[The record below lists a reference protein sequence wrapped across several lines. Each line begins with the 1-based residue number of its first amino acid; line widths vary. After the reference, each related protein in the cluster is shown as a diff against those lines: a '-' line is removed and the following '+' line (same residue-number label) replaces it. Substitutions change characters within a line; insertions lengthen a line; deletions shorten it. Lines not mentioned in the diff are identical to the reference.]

1 MAWLTQAFRPLG
13 RNLFFESSLRE
24 HNLKIENIIEI
35 HKDKILS
42 LWSFPQIN
50 NKFNISLQDRL
61 VNFDEREI
69 KLPVLILFDEFL
81 NVEEMRFDFYFSNPL
96 INEVESTNNNS
107 NLLWIDQC
115 EPILGHV
122 KVKLVLDEIQFC
134 SYMFRKSDA
143 SYEITDLQR
152 EVLDYKKFNLFFK

>member
-1 MAWLTQAFRPLG
+1 
-13 RNLFFESSLRE
+13 
-24 HNLKIENIIEI
+24 
-35 HKDKILS
+35 
-42 LWSFPQIN
+42 
-50 NKFNISLQDRL
+50 
-61 VNFDEREI
+61 
-69 KLPVLILFDEFL
+69 
-81 NVEEMRFDFYFSNPL
+81 MRFDFYFSNPL